1 MHGKEVVGTID
12 GEQDQGLTIL
22 EDGTCWL
29 LPCGVLPTFA
39 SHHVV
44 DFAIS
49 ATRTQEIVGHR
60 VTWATI
66 RQKRIE

>member
-12 GEQDQGLTIL
+12 GEQDQGLSIL
-22 EDGTCWL
+22 EEEGTWL
-29 LPCGVLPTFA
+29 LPCGVLPPFA

-49 ATRTQEIVGHR
+49 ATRTQEIVGHG
-60 VTWATI
+60 
-66 RQKRIE
+66 